1 LADPATATDDRVA
14 SPSPGR
20 TSVLI
25 AAIAILA
32 TAFHLF
38 AAGVYPFTALVQRPV
53 HLAFMATLGFLGAG
67 IMGKRGRTGGHSD
80 AGQAGEF
87 ASAGSTVGGQ
97 RPSVFGRPAVDRR
110 STVARARTAL
120 TILLIAAALFSCGY
134 LVLEHTALMR
144 RVGMPTTLDLLAGAI
159 AVIVVLELARRATG
173 WGLVGVALLAIAYA
187 LAGPWLPGML
197 AHRGYSVTRIIEQL
211 YLSTEGIWG
220 IPLGVSADFVFLF
233 VLFGA
238 ILDAAGG
245 GELLIG
251 LAARVAGRTRGGP
264 AKTASVASA
273 LMGSLSGS
281 AVANVATTGAVT
293 IPLMKRSGF
302 RPYFAAAI
310 EAAASTGGQLMP
322 PIMGAGAFILAT
334 WTNIPYAHVALA
346 ALVPALLYYVALFMA
361 IHFRAGRMGL
371 EPGST
376 QSTGPVVA
384 RLHLLVSLAVIVAL
398 LAMGRSPMRA
408 AFWGV
413 VTGVLMAM
421 LRSATRLDAR
431 TLRRALVAGAAGT
444 VQVAAACATAGIVV
458 GVASLTGIGLRMS
471 ELVITLANGHLPI
484 ALGLTAIGSIIIGM
498 GLPTTAAYV
507 VLAALGAPALVNL
520 GVPLL
525 AAHLFIFYF
534 GAISN
539 VTPPVSLAAYAAAGI
554 AEASAL
560 RTALTAMGLAAAGFI
575 VPFMFVYAPPLL
587 LNGLPGTVAI
597 SVVTAF
603 VGVTALAAAV
613 IGYARRPLAA
623 WERLLLAA
631 AAISLIAPGMITDLF
646 GAGVMALTFL
656 WKPAAAGPGGGGRRG
671 PTKRRR
677 ILGTPAGPA
686 GMVIL
691 AALVLVS
698 GCGER
703 STVKRT
709 STRHFLS
716 IGTAGTGGIYY
727 PLGGAIASRLSAR
740 DSVREFTAEVSGGSL
755 ENIQR
760 IANGQ
765 IDLGFSTANTVYEAY
780 VGGQDFAR
788 PLKSL
793 RIVAPL
799 YPNVVQVLV
808 RLGSGIRS
816 MEDLRGRRVSVGS
829 SGSGTEELS
838 RQLLAAYGI
847 TYDDIDERFLS
858 FTESASALRDG
869 AVDAAIFSVGY
880 PASAVLEVTS
890 TGIAR
895 LIPISGDGARRLR
908 ERHSY
913 YSTGVIPADA
923 YPGQD
928 HEIQTIAVMN
938 WLVADSTLNGDVV
951 REVLD
956 VLDQDRSAL
965 RQVAEIA
972 GQIRLDALADAPIP
986 LHPAARAWLR
996 EQRKPN

>member
-1 LADPATATDDRVA
+1 LPDPATATHDRVA
-14 SPSPGR
+14 SPNPGR
-20 TSVLI
+20 TSTLV

-32 TAFHLF
+32 AAFHLF

-53 HLAFMATLGFLGAG
+53 HLALMATLGFLGAG
-67 IMGKRGRTGGHSD
+67 IMRGKRGLH
-80 AGQAGEF
+80 
-87 ASAGSTVGGQ
+87 
-97 RPSVFGRPAVDRR
+97 
-110 STVARARTAL
+110 RARVQTAL
-120 TILLIAAALFSCGY
+120 TVLLVAATLFSCGY

-144 RVGMPTTLDLLAGAI
+144 RVGMPTKLDLVAGAVAI
-159 AVIVVLELARRATG
+159 VVVLELARRATG
-173 WGLVGVALLAIAYA
+173 WGLVGVALLAIGYA
-187 LAGPWLPGML
+187 MAGPWLPGLL
-197 AHRGYSVTRIIEQL
+197 AHRAYPLTRIIEQL

-251 LAARVAGRTRGGP
+251 LAARVAGRSQGGP

-371 EPGST
+371 GPGGA
-376 QSTGPVVA
+376 QPAGPVMA
-384 RLHLLVSLAVIVAL
+384 RLHLLISLAVIVVL

-413 VTGVLMAM
+413 VTGVLTAM
-421 LRSATRLDAR
+421 LRAATRLDGR

-534 GAISN
+534 GCISN

-554 AEASAL
+554 AEASPL
-560 RTALTAMGLAAAGFI
+560 RTALTAMGLALAGFL

-587 LNGLPGTVAI
+587 LNGPPGSVAVA
-597 SVVTAF
+597 VVTAF
-603 VGVTALAAAV
+603 IGVTALAAAV
-613 IGYARRPLAA
+613 IGYARRPLAG
-623 WERLLLAA
+623 WERLLLSAA
-631 AAISLIAPGMITDLF
+631 AVGLIAPGLVTDLF
-646 GAGVMALTFL
+646 GGAAMALAFL
-656 WKPAAAGPGGGGRRG
+656 RKPAGAGPGAGGKGA
-671 PTKRRR
+671 TSSRRR
-677 ILGTPAGPA
+677 LTGVPAGPA
-686 GMVIL
+686 GML
-691 AALVLVS
+691 LLGTLVLFS

-703 STVKRT
+703 NAARRPSVPRQ
-709 STRHFLS
+709 FLS

-740 DSVREFTAEVSGGSL
+740 DSLREFTAEVSGGSL

-765 IDLGFSTANTVYEAY
+765 IDLGFSMANTLYQAY
-780 VGGQDFAR
+780 VGGQDFPR
-788 PLKSL
+788 PLKNL

-799 YPNVVQVLV
+799 YPNVAQVLV
-808 RLGSGIRS
+808 RVGSGIRS
-816 MEDLRGRRVSVGS
+816 MSELRGRRVSVGS
-829 SGSGTEELS
+829 AGSGTEELS
-838 RQLLAAYGI
+838 HQLLAAYGI
-847 TYDDIDERFLS
+847 TYDDIDQRFLS
-858 FTESASALRDG
+858 FTESAAALRDG

-890 TGIAR
+890 TGVAR
-895 LIPISGDGARRLR
+895 LIPISGDGARRLQ
-908 ERHSY
+908 EQHPY
-913 YSTGVIPADA
+913 YSTGVIPAKA

-928 HEIQTIAVMN
+928 QEIRTIAVMN
-938 WLVADSTLNGDVV
+938 WLVADSSLSGDVV

-956 VLDQDRSAL
+956 ILDQDRSQL

-972 GQIRLDALADAPIP
+972 GQIRLDALNQAPVP

-996 EQRKPN
+996 EKQATGIPGETPPSGSS